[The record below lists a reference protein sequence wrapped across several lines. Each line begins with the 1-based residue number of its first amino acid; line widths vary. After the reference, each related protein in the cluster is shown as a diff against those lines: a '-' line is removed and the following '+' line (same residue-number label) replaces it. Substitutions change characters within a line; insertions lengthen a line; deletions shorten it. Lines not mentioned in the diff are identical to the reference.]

1 MNNALWWQEGIIYQI
16 YPRSFADSNADGIGD
31 LRGILARLD
40 YLADLGID
48 AIWLSPFYPT
58 PDKDF
63 GYDVSDYCNVDP
75 RFGTLEDFD
84 ALVTEAHRRGI
95 RVILDLVL
103 NHTSDQHPWF
113 LESRSSRDNPRRN
126 WYIWRDRPNNWAAC
140 FGGSAWEFDPQ
151 TGQYYLH
158 LFTREQPDLNWR
170 NPEVRQALFDVF
182 RFWLERGA
190 DGFRLDVF
198 NAYYKHPDFP
208 NNPPKFGLRAFDR
221 QHHIYEMDQPE
232 MIPLL
237 QEVRRLLD
245 SYPERYAVG
254 ETYLGTAEKAVR
266 YAGAD
271 KLHAA
276 FSFDFTSAD
285 TSFLG
290 IPVFPFNPPW
300 IMERILRRDR
310 IFDAAGVWPTT
321 VMSNHDLPRAATRY
335 GRGEDDRLPRIALTI
350 LLTVRGTP
358 FLYQGE
364 EIAMRDIPLT
374 RADVQDPAGKPYW
387 PFYKGR
393 DGCRSPMQ
401 WDDSPYA
408 GFSTVRPW
416 LKVHP
421 NYRQRNVAAQQKD
434 PHSTFHF
441 TRTLIALRRAHPALR
456 RGRFVPLSANRH
468 LLAYLRQ
475 EGEESILVAMN
486 FSNQP
491 RTLSLPEH
499 ILPETLLLSST
510 TETPQQV
517 QNRQLLLPPKH
528 ASLWLTKTAST
539 SA

>member
-208 NNPPKFGLRAFDR
+208 NNPPKFGLRTFDR

-335 GRGEDDRLPRIALTI
+335 GRGEDDLLPRIALTI